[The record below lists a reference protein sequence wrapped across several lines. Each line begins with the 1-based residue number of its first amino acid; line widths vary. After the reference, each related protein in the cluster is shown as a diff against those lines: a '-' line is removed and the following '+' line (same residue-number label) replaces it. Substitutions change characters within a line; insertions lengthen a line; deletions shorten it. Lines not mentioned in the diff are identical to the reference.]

1 MAVATPRNPAS
12 PTRSLHVTG
21 KQPQSGADAEWWVEP
36 IKWAAL
42 AVFIAIPLFAHTV
55 MMETLAGR
63 IVWTVVVA
71 ALPLFIVLVGYHRWR
86 RICPLAFFAQIPVR
100 LKRPGILKASPWLEA
115 NYYFVS
121 FGVFLFS
128 LWMRLIATNG
138 DGHAITAFFVMI
150 AVAALIF
157 GAFYTGK
164 TWCNYICPLSFIE
177 KIYTE
182 PHGLRETK
190 NSQCTKCTACKKSC
204 PDINEENGYWKE
216 IDSGPKR
223 FVYYAFPGLV
233 FGFYFYYYLQAGNWA
248 YYFDGRWTWQ
258 PMVMHWAFLPGHS
271 AETAGFFF
279 WQGVPRALA
288 SILTLGVCALLS
300 YLLFSALERPVGNWL
315 KRRDPDTES
324 GRVRHVMFTIAA
336 FAAFVTFY
344 TFAGAP
350 TLWRAPWAVP
360 HLFLIVVLLTATLYL
375 ARRLRRRQ
383 TTFAEETLARNV
395 IKRWEWP
402 DQPPRD
408 LHEAFLLHNI
418 RTRESAKGAAQ
429 VLEGYKDAVREA
441 LANGFVTREEVQ
453 MLESLRN
460 QLQIK
465 KADHDKIM
473 AALAEEERAMFSDPA
488 KQISAEKRLQLE
500 TYRHALES
508 YLDRVLAAEG
518 TYDDSFVVQ
527 LRSEYRVTRE
537 EHAAVL
543 DDLLGGERGL
553 TSRLAEHAAVI
564 ESAAQ
569 TIQALELQPSPTH
582 DFLRDLLSRKRGRAI
597 DSLVR
602 GLSFTMEDE
611 TSKAVRQGLSSPEGT
626 ERESVLEKLNA
637 VVSPAIAERLGAAF
651 RETALVESSWPT
663 LTEMLHARLTSVDPY
678 IRAVALY
685 ALGERGAAGPE
696 LLSRMSAD
704 EHELVRE
711 TARHLKERG
720 GMDAASA
727 HSHLI
732 TIEKMIALRS
742 APMFSKIAPE
752 GLAELAS
759 ASLEDEYAP
768 GQTLCVEGEPG
779 NEVYILLKGEVRILK
794 RDGAGEK
801 FIGTEKAPGFI
812 GEMAVLDPA
821 PRSATLVAGDQGTR
835 ALRLNG
841 DAFRLALNRDPTIAS
856 SVMRTLAQRL
866 RRQ

>member
-1 MAVATPRNPAS
+1 WIEPLRWVA
-12 PTRSLHVTG
+12 L
-21 KQPQSGADAEWWVEP
+21 
-36 IKWAAL
+36 I
-42 AVFIAIPLFAHTV
+42 VFIAVPAFAHMQMV
-55 MMETLAGR
+55 EAVSGR

-115 NYYFVS
+115 NYYYVS
-121 FGVFLFS
+121 FTVFFFS

-138 DGHAITAFFVMI
+138 DGHAISAFFVMI
-150 AVAALIF
+150 SFAALIF

-164 TWCNYICPLSFIE
+164 TWCNYVCPLSFIE

-223 FVYYAFPGLV
+223 FVYFAFPGLV
-233 FGFYFYYYLQAGNWA
+233 FGFYFYYYLQAGDWG
-248 YYFDGRWTWQ
+248 YYFDGLWTKQ
-258 PMVMHWAFLPGHS
+258 AMVMHWAFLPGRN

-279 WQGVPRALA
+279 WPWLPRALA
-288 SILTLGVCALLS
+288 SILTLGACALLS
-300 YLLFSALERPVGNWL
+300 YFLFAALERPIGARL
-315 KRRDPDTES
+315 KRRDPETDAV
-324 GRVRHVMFTIAA
+324 RVRHVMFTLAA
-336 FAAFVTFY
+336 FTAFVTFY

-360 HLFLIVVLLTATLYL
+360 HLFLIIMLLTATLYL

-473 AALAEEERAMFSDPA
+473 AALADEERAMFSDPT

-500 TYRHALES
+500 TYRHALEN
-508 YLDRVLAAEG
+508 YLDRVLVAEG
-518 TYDDSFVVQ
+518 TYDDSFIVQ

-553 TSRLAEHAAVI
+553 ASRLAEQAAVI

-569 TIQALELQPSPTH
+569 TIQALELQPSPSH
-582 DFLRDLLSRKRGRAI
+582 DFLRELLVRKRARAI
-597 DSLVR
+597 DNLVR
-602 GLSFTMEDE
+602 GLSFTLGDE
-611 TSKAVRQGLSSPEGT
+611 TGHAVRQGLSSSEGT
-626 ERESVLEKLNA
+626 ERESVLEKLNS
-637 VVSPAIAERLGAAF
+637 VVSPAIAERLAAAF

-663 LTEMLHARLTSVDPY
+663 LTEILHARLTSTDPY
-678 IRAVALY
+678 VRAVALY
-685 ALGERGAAGPE
+685 ALGERGAVSPE
-696 LLSRMSAD
+696 LLDRLSAD

-711 TARHLKERG
+711 TALHLKERG
-720 GMDAASA
+720 GRDDAGPHAR
-727 HSHLI
+727 LI
-732 TIEKMIALRS
+732 AIEKMIALRS
-742 APMFSKIAPE
+742 APIFSRIAPE
-752 GLAELAS
+752 GLAELAA

-768 GQTLCVEGEPG
+768 GETLCVEGEPG
-779 NEVYILLKGEVRILK
+779 NEVFILLVGEVRILK
-794 RDGAGEK
+794 REGEGER
-801 FIGTEKAPGFI
+801 FIGAEKAGGFI

-821 PRSATLVAGDQGTR
+821 PRSATLVAGESGTR

-841 DAFRLALNRDPTIAS
+841 DAFRDALNRDPTIAS

>member
-1 MAVATPRNPAS
+1 M
-12 PTRSLHVTG
+12 G
-21 KQPQSGADAEWWVEP
+21 KQRGGEADVEWWVEP
-36 IKWAAL
+36 IRWVAL
-42 AVFIAIPLFAHTV
+42 IVFIAVPLFAHME
-55 MMETLAGR
+55 MMEAVSGR
-63 IVWTVVVA
+63 VVWTVVVA

-115 NYYFVS
+115 NYYYVS
-121 FGVFLFS
+121 FTVFFFS

-138 DGHAITAFFVMI
+138 DGHAISAFFVMI
-150 AVAALIF
+150 SFAALIF

-216 IDSGPKR
+216 IESRPKR
-223 FVYYAFPGLV
+223 FVYFAFPGLV
-233 FGFYFYYYLQAGNWA
+233 FGFYFYYYLQAGNWS
-248 YYFDGRWTWQ
+248 YYFDGLWTKQ
-258 PMVMHWAFLPGHS
+258 SMVMHWAFLPGRS
-271 AETAGFFF
+271 LETAGFFF
-279 WQGVPRALA
+279 WPWAPRALA
-288 SILTLGVCALLS
+288 SILTLGACALLS
-300 YLLFSALERPVGNWL
+300 YVLFAALERPISAWL
-315 KRRDPDTES
+315 KRRDPETDAV
-324 GRVRHVMFTIAA
+324 RVRHVMFTLAA
-336 FAAFVTFY
+336 FTAFVTFY

-360 HLFLIVVLLTATLYL
+360 HLFLIIVLLTATLYL

-395 IKRWEWP
+395 IKRWEWT

-408 LHEAFLLHNI
+408 LHEAFLLHSI

-473 AALAEEERAMFSDPA
+473 AALADEERAMFADPT

-500 TYRHALES
+500 TYRHALEN
-508 YLDRVLAAEG
+508 YLDRVLVAEG
-518 TYDDSFVVQ
+518 TYDDSFIVQ

-553 TSRLAEHAAVI
+553 ASRLAEQAAVI

-569 TIQALELQPSPTH
+569 TIQALELQPSPSH
-582 DFLRDLLSRKRGRAI
+582 DFLRELLVRKRARAI
-597 DSLVR
+597 DNLVR
-602 GLSFTMEDE
+602 GLSFTLGDE
-611 TSKAVRQGLSSPEGT
+611 TGHAVRQGLSSSEGT
-626 ERESVLEKLNA
+626 ERESVLEKLNS
-637 VVSPAIAERLGAAF
+637 VVSPAIAERLGKAF

-663 LTEMLHARLTSVDPY
+663 LTEILHARLTSTDLYV
-678 IRAVALY
+678 RAVALY
-685 ALGERGAAGPE
+685 ALGERGAASPE
-696 LLSRMSAD
+696 LLNRLSAD

-711 TARHLKERG
+711 TALHLKERG
-720 GMDAASA
+720 GQDASGA
-727 HSHLI
+727 HARLI

-742 APMFSKIAPE
+742 APIFSRIAPE

-759 ASLEDEYAP
+759 ASLEDEYKP
-768 GQTLCVEGEPG
+768 GETLCVEGEPG
-779 NEVYILLKGEVRILK
+779 NEVFILLAGEVRILK
-794 RDGAGEK
+794 REGTGER
-801 FIGTEKAPGFI
+801 FIGAEKAGGFI

-821 PRSATLVAGDQGTR
+821 PRSATLVAGDAGTR

-841 DAFRLALNRDPTIAS
+841 DAFRAALNRDPTIAS